1 MKILHVFDHS
11 LPLST
16 GYTFRSREIIKH
28 QRQLGWQTAHLTT
41 SRQNAASQPTETV
54 DGLTFYRTAKPTSPL
69 SSVPGLWPLAEMK
82 ATERRLAE
90 VAAIERPDVI
100 HAHSPALNAWPALRV
115 ARRIGVPVVYE
126 IRAFWEDAAV
136 DHGTTAEESLRYR
149 MGRRLET
156 GALRRVDAVVTIC
169 EGLRTEIVGRGID
182 PARVRVVANAVDT
195 ARFSYSPYTDDAF
208 KRSLGLSGGP
218 VVGFLGSFYGYEG
231 LGLLLRAMPILRAQV
246 PGAQALL
253 VGGGPED
260 ARLRQAAADSGLGDA
275 VVFTGRVPNAEVD
288 RYYDAIDVLAFPRL
302 PMRLTDLVTPL
313 KPLEAMARGKAVV
326 ASDVGGHRE
335 LVRDGDTGLLHRA
348 GDAQALADK
357 LAQLLQDA
365 QLRDRI
371 QRNGRAFVEN
381 ERTWSRSVMTYR
393 DVFAMVRQAPVDQ

>member
-1 MKILHVFDHS
+1 
-11 LPLST
+11 
-16 GYTFRSREIIKH
+16 
-28 QRQLGWQTAHLTT
+28 
-41 SRQNAASQPTETV
+41 
-54 DGLTFYRTAKPTSPL
+54 
-69 SSVPGLWPLAEMK
+69 MK

-90 VAAIERPDVI
+90 VAAAERPDVI

-126 IRAFWEDAAV
+126 VRAFWEDAAV

-149 MGRRLET
+149 MGRALET

-182 PARVRVVANAVDT
+182 PARVHVVANAVDT
-195 ARFSYSPYTDDAF
+195 TRFAYSPYTDDAY

-231 LGLLLRAMPILRAQV
+231 LSLLLRAMPMLRQQV
-246 PGAQALL
+246 PGVQALL
-253 VGGGPED
+253 VGGGPE
-260 ARLRQAAADSGLGDA
+260 AERLRQATIEAGLGDA
-275 VVFTGRVPNAEVD
+275 VIFTGRVPNAEVD
-288 RYYDAIDVLAFPRL
+288 RYYDAIDVLAFPRM
-302 PMRLTDLVTPL
+302 PMRLTELVTPL

-348 GDAQALADK
+348 GDASALAAT
-357 LAQLLQDA
+357 LARMLEDTA
-365 QLRDRI
+365 LRDRI
-371 QRNGRAFVEN
+371 QRNGRAFVEK
-381 ERTWSRSVMTYR
+381 ERTWGRNVMRYR
-393 DVFAMVRQAPVDQ
+393 DAYALVRQTSA

>member
-28 QRQLGWQTAHLTT
+28 QRAMGWQTAHLTT
-41 SRQNAASQPTETV
+41 SRQNPAPQPTETV

-69 SSVPGLWPLAEMK
+69 ASVPGLWPLAEMK
-82 ATERRLAE
+82 ATERRLLE
-90 VAAIERPDVI
+90 VAAAERPDVI

-115 ARRIGVPVVYE
+115 ARRIGVPVIYE
-126 IRAFWEDAAV
+126 VRAFWEDAAV

-149 MGRRLET
+149 MGRALET
-156 GALRRVDAVVTIC
+156 GALRRVDAIVTIC

-182 PARVRVVANAVDT
+182 PARVHVVANAVDT
-195 ARFSYSPYTDDAF
+195 TRFAYSPHTDDAY

-231 LGLLLRAMPILRAQV
+231 LGLLLRAMPLLRQQV
-246 PGAQALL
+246 PGVQALL
-253 VGGGPED
+253 VGGGPE
-260 ARLRQAAADSGLGDA
+260 AERLRQAASDAGLGDT
-275 VVFTGRVPNAEVD
+275 VIFTGRVPNAQVD

-302 PMRLTDLVTPL
+302 PMRLTELVTPL

-335 LVRDGDTGLLHRA
+335 LVRDGETGLLHRA
-348 GDAQALADK
+348 GDAGGLAGT
-357 LAQLLQDA
+357 LVRMLQDRA
-365 QLRDRI
+365 LRDRI
-371 QRNGRAFVEN
+371 QRNGRAFVEK
-381 ERTWSRSVMTYR
+381 ERTWSRNVTRYR
-393 DVFAMVRQAPVDQ
+393 DAYALVRQASA

>member
-41 SRQNAASQPTETV
+41 ARQNAASQPTETV
-54 DGLTFYRTAKPTSPL
+54 DGLTFYRTPKPTSPL
-69 SSVPGLWPLAEMK
+69 ASVPGLWPLAEMK

-90 VAAIERPDVI
+90 VTAIERPDVI

-115 ARRIGVPVVYE
+115 ARRIGVPIVYE

-149 MGRRLET
+149 MGRALET

-195 ARFSYSPYTDDAF
+195 ARFAYSPYTDDAF

-260 ARLRQAAADSGLGDA
+260 ARLRQAAADAGLGDA

-371 QRNGRAFVEN
+371 QRNGRTFVEN